1 MTRKEG
7 EGKTLGKAL
16 ALGLGA
22 ILALA
27 IAILCIFL

>member
-7 EGKTLGKAL
+7 EGKTLAKAL

-22 ILALA
+22 LLALV
-27 IAILCIFL
+27 IAVLCIFL

>member
-7 EGKTLGKAL
+7 EGKTLAKGL

-22 ILALA
+22 LLALVMA
-27 IAILCIFL
+27 VLCIFL